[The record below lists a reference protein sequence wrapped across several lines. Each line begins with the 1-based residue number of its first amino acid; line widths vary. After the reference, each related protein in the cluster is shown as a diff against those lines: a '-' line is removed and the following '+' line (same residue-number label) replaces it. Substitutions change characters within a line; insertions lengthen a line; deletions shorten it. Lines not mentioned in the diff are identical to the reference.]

1 MLKDKT
7 DFDYNMSELKKDL
20 NINITLQDDVMESE
34 KMNTSLKSI
43 ENNLNVLYE
52 KTRYLED
59 AIDYAKTFL
68 TMKIDNYINDIN
80 SSIKSIEDLSTV
92 DKNLGYID
100 YNVPF
105 IENTTEEKDRNKNY
119 KITPCSIKNNVLTL
133 SNRIKDTYNYSSITY
148 KCEQVPH
155 YNNLSTISTDGFYR
169 SIYLEEKPVKT
180 GIVETI
186 TIYLEEPKE
195 VNELNITPVNCN
207 VKNIRY
213 VYINGI
219 EEQAGDLVTGIE
231 LESRIVTH
239 IKFDIECTAYNT
251 IEYTLDKDK
260 VSTDNLWNKI
270 KELEYPVLNSKDKID
285 YESVIRKVEYNSTTK
300 NITTTNYRKDSANE
314 LKVVMYAYNFGL
326 DSLEVNRVVL
336 YKNNYFLSDP
346 ITIGDMDE
354 SEYLQLFVN
363 DNTGVNSSIEYYVT
377 DGNLDIPILP
387 IGTDYV
393 YNEKIF
399 PETDLRF
406 TESDDLETFYTKT
419 IKKDGIELPIS
430 LEEAKLKYDGVYC
443 VSYSPMLDNTYRPL
457 NNTIRIKA
465 VIRTFGD
472 VYDTIPYINMINIRK
487 FGGNALWTN
496 LY

>member
-1 MLKDKT
+1 MLKDST

-20 NINITLQDDVMESE
+20 DINITLQDDIMESK

-169 SIYLEEKPVKT
+169 SIYLEEKPIKA
-180 GIVETI
+180 GITETI

-239 IKFDIECTAYNT
+239 IKFDVECTAYST

-260 VSTDNLWNKI
+260 VSTDNLWTKV
-270 KELEYPVLNSKDKID
+270 KELEYPVSDSEDKID
-285 YESVIRKVEYNSTTK
+285 YEAIIRKVEYNSITK
-300 NITTTNYRKDSANE
+300 NSTTTNYRKDSENE

-336 YKNNYFLSDP
+336 YENNYFLSDP
-346 ITIGDMDE
+346 ITIGNMDE
-354 SEYLQLFVN
+354 SEYLQLFVD
-363 DNTGVNSSIEYYVT
+363 DNTGVNSSIEYYIT

-406 TESDDLETFYTKT
+406 TESDDLETFYTKI

-430 LEEAKLKYDGVYC
+430 LEEAKLKYDGIYC
-443 VSYSPMLDNTYRPL
+443 VSYNPILDNTYRPL
-457 NNTIRIKA
+457 NNTIRVKA

>member
-155 YNNLSTISTDGFYR
+155 YNNLSTISTDSFYR
-169 SIYLEEKPVKT
+169 SIYLEEKPIKT

-270 KELEYPVLNSKDKID
+270 KELEYPVSNSEDKID
-285 YESVIRKVEYNSTTK
+285 YESIIRKVEYNSVTK
-300 NITTTNYRKDSANE
+300 NSTTTNYRKDSDNE

-326 DSLEVNRVVL
+326 DSLEINRVVL
-336 YKNNYFLSDP
+336 YENNYFLSDP

-363 DNTGVNSSIEYYVT
+363 DNTGVNSSIEYYIT

-406 TESDDLETFYTKT
+406 TESDDLETFYTKI

-430 LEEAKLKYDGVYC
+430 LEEAKLKYDGIYC
-443 VSYSPMLDNTYRPL
+443 VSYNPMLDNTYRPL

-472 VYDTIPYINMINIRK
+472 IYDTIPYINMINIRK